1 MLGADFLSGLVHWG
15 ADSWGNVEI
24 PVIGKVQIILIIYLY
39 FGLLSSE
46 IIHLYPVSIREDAF
60 IPAEPFYFT

>member
-24 PVIGKVQIILIIYLY
+24 PVIGKVQIMLIIYLY
-39 FGLLSSE
+39 FRMLSSK
-46 IIHLYPVSIREDAF
+46 IILY
-60 IPAEPFYFT
+60 